1 MCGRAAAVMPSG
13 KATDAQMHGH
23 ERVTER
29 RQKPAG
35 AELTPNLRF
44 EFPVIAG
51 KPEKDAL

>member
-1 MCGRAAAVMPSG
+1 VRPFGGVMPSG
-13 KATDAQMHGH
+13 KSTDAQMHGH

-35 AELTPNLRF
+35 AELTLNLRF

>member
-1 MCGRAAAVMPSG
+1 MPSG
-13 KATDAQMHGH
+13 KSTDAQMHGH

-29 RQKPAG
+29 RQKPALG
-35 AELTPNLRF
+35 AELTLNLRF

>member
-1 MCGRAAAVMPSG
+1 VPSG
-13 KATDAQMHGH
+13 KSTDAQMHGH

-29 RQKPAG
+29 RQKPAV
-35 AELTPNLRF
+35 AELTLNLRL